1 MDKKMHKV
9 TKVKFRKNI
18 YILYP
23 YFCEF
28 LLLVVAIFKLRH
40 SILFYIKWLTQTK
53 SGKTQQHWDASSRLQ
68 LFLMLQIG
76 WILVS
81 GFLEIFNLYLHDFWL
96 EKSTRKNVDHIKERS
111 KTSLRFFLSL
121 IVYNNIRHSTSWSL
135 IVCLLLTVA
144 LGCAERW
151 EHHWV
156 RAEPLRFQFKFSFTL
171 ALSLTTNN
179 IISWRK
185 PTIFS
190 RIFPSI
196 FL

>member
-76 WILVS
+76 WTLVS
-81 GFLEIFNLYLHDFWL
+81 LWNFRNIQLILTWFLTWKIHLELWKSFKFWL
-96 EKSTRKNVDHIKERS
+96 SWIVSRVS
-111 KTSLRFFLSL
+111 KINSSCLFCCLMCLLAEMRASLR
-121 IVYNNIRHSTSWSL
+121 
-135 IVCLLLTVA
+135 
-144 LGCAERW
+144 
-151 EHHWV
+151 
-156 RAEPLRFQFKFSFTL
+156 
-171 ALSLTTNN
+171 
-179 IISWRK
+179 
-185 PTIFS
+185 
-190 RIFPSI
+190 
-196 FL
+196 